1 MKARQAFIAAHGGP
15 EVIQWQDVDLPA
27 PVRAKC

>member
-27 PVRAKC
+27 VRAKC